1 MAKKVPGD
9 KRNGTVGVKSYL
21 GKAHIDGV
29 LFIMRLPLGRKYGVK
44 TWQDCLLVCMNFTQ
58 CHFWQ
63 WESETCVML
72 KSFTGYIVD
81 SSSEVIS
88 GPSDCV
94 SESQA
99 IQEVLDDVLG
109 KQAHT

>member
-1 MAKKVPGD
+1 
-9 KRNGTVGVKSYL
+9 
-21 GKAHIDGV
+21 
-29 LFIMRLPLGRKYGVK
+29 
-44 TWQDCLLVCMNFTQ
+44 
-58 CHFWQ
+58 
-63 WESETCVML
+63 ML

-109 KQAHT
+109 KQACIETQGIDKNDTKESKEDSHLPIIDLFLNPAKQESKDEVVREKIRMAKTYFEGSADRRFACSVH